1 MKKLTVDS
9 QKLIFYDMQ
18 LNQLIKT
25 RVEESLEEENLPF
38 SVFAHSSN
46 LKNLLL
52 KKSRLVTGLFDC
64 DVGLVV
70 H

>member
-25 RVEESLEEENLPF
+25 RVEESLVERNFPF
-38 SVFAHSSN
+38 SVLAHSSN
-46 LKNLLL
+46 LKNLLF
-52 KKSRLVTGLFDC
+52 KKNPDWFQAS
-64 DVGLVV
+64 
-70 H
+70 